1 MMEIIKM
8 TNINND
14 FSHIHWVKEIGEI
27 IGKDDVR
34 DIVIFTLSYTLQSL
48 KAGEDVNR
56 FKWKE
61 V

>member
-8 TNINND
+8 TSINEE
-14 FSHIHWVKEIGEI
+14 FSHLRWVKRIGEI
-27 IGKDDVR
+27 IEEDDIR
-34 DIVIFTLSYTLQSL
+34 NIVIFCLSYTLQSL
-48 KAGEDVNR
+48 REKEDFNR